1 MPHKNILLRLYLILL
16 MTLAGALDLA
26 AQQLPSDIIR
36 LFPLPTERLIGT
48 SRDEVLPV
56 DQAFRFEH
64 ASEARGLKL
73 VWQIRPGYYLY
84 RHKIGLRGG
93 QQAISLQLPPG
104 RDSIDEV
111 FGEVQ
116 LLEGQV
122 EVLVPGTD
130 LAAWKGGFLQLS
142 YQGCA
147 ASGYCYP
154 PQMRRIHL
162 AE

>member
-1 MPHKNILLRLYLILL
+1 MLNKNMLLRVYLILL
-16 MTLAGALDLA
+16 MTLAGSLDLS
-26 AQQLPSDIIR
+26 AQQFPSDIIR
-36 LFPLPTERLIGT
+36 LFPSPIERLIGA

-56 DQAFRFEH
+56 EQAFRFEYFP
-64 ASEARGLKL
+64 EGRGLKL
-73 VWQIRPGYYLY
+73 LWQIKPGYYLY
-84 RHKIGLRGG
+84 RHKIGLMGG

-104 RDSIDEV
+104 RDSVDEV

-130 LAAWKGGFLQLS
+130 LAAWEGGSLQLS

-147 ASGYCYP
+147 ESGYCYP
-154 PQMRRIHL
+154 PQVRHINL